1 MLIELLQKLALIL
14 SLPESWHNA
23 FILLGSLTS
32 CLLFICICFFLAK
45 AYLRPLIAG
54 IVNRFSKKRDILQ
67 YTTEATASLA
77 SNLSHL
83 VPAFILL
90 ALTNVFF
97 SSWPELAHG
106 VNVFLWVYM
115 LCFIG
120 LSLASFIGLFTITWA
135 RLSENP
141 TIPYQVFGQLM
152 KLLIFI
158 VTAILV
164 ISTLLGKS
172 PVIIL
177 SGFGALT
184 AVLMLVFQ
192 NSILGFVASIQMA
205 ANNMVSVGD
214 WIEMPKYGADGDVIE
229 ITLTTVKIKNWDN
242 TITTIPTHAL
252 IADSFKNWRGMQESG
267 GRRIK
272 RSINLDIHTIHFLTK
287 EEADDLRKHP
297 QLKKLLEQEHL
308 QPLLASE
315 QLTNAALYR
324 AYIEWTLRSNEFIN
338 QNMTVMVRQLQ
349 PTEVGLPL
357 EIYCFCSDKR
367 WVYYESI
374 QADLFDRLFAV
385 LPVFKLAA
393 FQRIGQ
399 KQQDLLSE

>member
-1 MLIELLQKLALIL
+1 MLIELLQNLAQSL
-14 SLPESWHNA
+14 SLPASWHNA
-23 FILLGSLTS
+23 FVLLGSLIS
-32 CLLFICICFFLAK
+32 CFIFISVCFFLTK

-54 IVNRFSKKRDILQ
+54 IVNRFSKKRDILP

-77 SNLSHL
+77 RNLSHL

-115 LCFIG
+115 LCFTA
-120 LSLASFIGLFTITWA
+120 LSLSSFISLFTITWA
-135 RLSENP
+135 RLSDNP
-141 TIPYQVFGQLM
+141 TIPYQVFGQLL
-152 KLLIFI
+152 KLVVFI
-158 VTAILV
+158 IIAILI
-164 ISTLLGKS
+164 ISALLGKS

-205 ANNMVSVGD
+205 ANKMVSVGD

-229 ITLTTVKIKNWDN
+229 ITLTTVKICNWDK

-252 IADSFKNWRGMQESG
+252 ISDSFKNWRGMQESG

-272 RSINLDIHTIHFLTK
+272 RSINIDIHTIHFLTK
-287 EEADDLRKHP
+287 EEATDLRKHP
-297 QLKKLLEQEHL
+297 QLKALLEQEHL

-315 QLTNAALYR
+315 QLTNVALYR
-324 AYIEWTLRSNEFIN
+324 AYIEWTLRSNKQIN
-338 QNMTVMVRQLQ
+338 QDMTVMVRQLQ

-357 EIYCFCSDKR
+357 EIYCFCADKR
-367 WVYYESI
+367 WVYYEQI
-374 QADLFDRLFAV
+374 QADLFDKLFAV
-385 LPVFKLAA
+385 LPVFRLAA

-399 KQQDLLSE
+399 KQDLFEE